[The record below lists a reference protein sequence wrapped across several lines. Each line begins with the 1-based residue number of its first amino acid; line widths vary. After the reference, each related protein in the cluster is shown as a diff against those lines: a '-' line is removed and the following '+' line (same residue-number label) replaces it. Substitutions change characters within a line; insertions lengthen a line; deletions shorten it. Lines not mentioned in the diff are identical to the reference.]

1 MGRTSRVTVRVFGLM
16 ARSRPHGQHKLTIQQ
31 TFLFLACLHG
41 VVSASLL
48 LSAWQ
53 LLHGQTFG
61 VQHAATTIFP
71 ALLLV
76 VGLGIAYRIVAAR
89 GSRPLSRLVYQ
100 SGNLAVDHSCERT
113 PGCLG
118 Y

>member
-1 MGRTSRVTVRVFGLM
+1 V
-16 ARSRPHGQHKLTIQQ
+16 
-31 TFLFLACLHG
+31 
-41 VVSASLL
+41 

-53 LLHGQTFG
+53 FLDGQTFG

-76 VGLGIAYRIVAAR
+76 VGLEISYRIVAVR
-89 GSRPLSRLVYQ
+89 GIRPLSRLVNQ
-100 SGNLAVDHSCERT
+100 SGNLAFDHSCERT